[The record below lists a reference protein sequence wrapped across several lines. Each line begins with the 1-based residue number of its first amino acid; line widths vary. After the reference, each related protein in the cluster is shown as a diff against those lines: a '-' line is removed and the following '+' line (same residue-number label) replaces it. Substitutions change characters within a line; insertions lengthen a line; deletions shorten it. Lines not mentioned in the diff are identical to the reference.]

1 MWLKI
6 EWSQTKYIIQ
16 AWAAL
21 KIQTIYPTKESLE
34 AIHELELKI
43 YWRALFMI
51 QEPKLNE
58 I

>member
-1 MWLKI
+1 MI
-6 EWSQTKYIIQ
+6 EDWCQTKYIIQ